1 MPARRAAPVA
11 APRRARGRPRKTPAE
26 RDEGNRRQELVR
38 AAARL
43 FHRKGFAATSTRDI
57 AAKAGM
63 QSGSPFYHFKSK
75 SDLLHAVMEE
85 GLRAA
90 GQRQAQALQALQAV
104 GTAAAAVAPERA
116 LRALIRTQ
124 FDILLG
130 PGSDF
135 VPVMLYEWRSLTPR
149 QRTGIALLARGYE
162 APWVPVLEALRE
174 AGRLRADVRLAR
186 LFILGALNWTVQWYD
201 PKKAATLDDLTD
213 AAMDLFL
220 RG

>member
-11 APRRARGRPRKTPAE
+11 APRRPRGRPRKTLAE
-26 RDEGNRRQELVR
+26 RDEGNRRRELIR

-75 SDLLHAVMEE
+75 SALLHAVMEE
-85 GLRAA
+85 GLRSA
-90 GQRQAQALQALQAV
+90 GQQQARALQALGAD
-104 GTAAAAVAPERA
+104 GTSTAAVAPDAA
-116 LRALIRTQ
+116 LRALIRAH

-135 VPVMLYEWRSLTPR
+135 VPVMLYESRSLTPR
-149 QRTGIALLARGYE
+149 QRADIAKLQREYE
-162 APWVPVLEALRE
+162 AHWMPVLQALRE
-174 AGRLRADVRLAR
+174 TGRLRTDVHLAR
-186 LFILGALNWTVQWYD
+186 LLILGALNWTVQWFD
-201 PKKAATLDDLTD
+201 PKGPATLDDLTD
-213 AAMDLFL
+213 AAMNLFL
-220 RG
+220 QE

>member
-11 APRRARGRPRKTPAE
+11 APRRPRGRPRKTLAE
-26 RDEGNRRQELVR
+26 RDEGNRRRELIR

-75 SDLLHAVMEE
+75 SALLHAVMEE
-85 GLRAA
+85 GLRSA
-90 GQRQAQALQALQAV
+90 GQQQARALQALGAD
-104 GTAAAAVAPERA
+104 GTSTAAVAPDAA
-116 LRALIRTQ
+116 LRALIRAH

-135 VPVMLYEWRSLTPR
+135 VPVMLYESRSLTPR
-149 QRTGIALLARGYE
+149 QRADIAKLQREYE
-162 APWVPVLEALRE
+162 AHWMPVLQALRE
-174 AGRLRADVRLAR
+174 TGRLRTDVHLAR
-186 LFILGALNWTVQWYD
+186 LLILGALNWTVQWFD
-201 PKKAATLDDLTD
+201 PKRPATLDDLTD
-213 AAMDLFL
+213 AAMNLFL
-220 RG
+220 QE

>member
-11 APRRARGRPRKTPAE
+11 APRRPRGRPRKTLAE
-26 RDEGNRRQELVR
+26 RDEGNRRRELIR

-75 SDLLHAVMEE
+75 SALLHAVMEE
-85 GLRAA
+85 GLRSA
-90 GQRQAQALQALQAV
+90 GQQQARALQALGAD
-104 GTAAAAVAPERA
+104 GTSTAAVAPDAA
-116 LRALIRTQ
+116 LRALIRAH

-135 VPVMLYEWRSLTPR
+135 VPVMLYESRSLTPR
-149 QRTGIALLARGYE
+149 QRADIAKLQREYE
-162 APWVPVLEALRE
+162 AHWLPVLRALRE
-174 AGRLRADVRLAR
+174 TGRLRTDVHLAR
-186 LFILGALNWTVQWYD
+186 LLILGALNWTVQWFD
-201 PKKAATLDDLTD
+201 PKRPATLDDLTD
-213 AAMDLFL
+213 AAMNLFL
-220 RG
+220 QE

>member
-1 MPARRAAPVA
+1 VPVA
-11 APRRARGRPRKTPAE
+11 ALRRPRGRPRKTPAE

-57 AAKAGM
+57 AAEAGM

-75 SDLLHAVMEE
+75 SALLHAVMEE
-85 GLRAA
+85 GLRSA
-90 GQRQAQALQALQAV
+90 GQRQTRALEALRADGV
-104 GTAAAAVAPERA
+104 SATAISSEAA
-116 LRALIRTQ
+116 LRALIRAH

-149 QRTGIALLARGYE
+149 QRADIAKLGREYE
-162 APWVPVLEALRE
+162 ARWMPVLEALRE
-174 AGRLRADVRLAR
+174 SGRLRTDVRVAR
-186 LFILGALNWTVQWYD
+186 LLILGALNWTVQWFN
-201 PKKAATLDDLTD
+201 PKMPATLDDLTD

-220 RG
+220 QR